1 MNTDRYQTRSWPLR
15 AAALLLACALCA
27 CLGLRVAAQAGS
39 LTVTMRTDP
48 SDPASTPVPGGTLT
62 AYYVAELTETEKTA
76 DAESELVYK
85 FTGGFAALGQNE
97 NENENESSG
106 SSQSGITLPQPQQAE
121 SLNDAANLA
130 AQLAAYAQANGV
142 EGTTVAVDEN
152 GAATFN
158 DLDNG
163 LYLLVQNTAPSGYQT
178 LRPFLVEVPTMQA
191 AGLLF
196 DLQAYPKLAV
206 VTDTNEDDD
215 DPDTP
220 WWLLL
225 LPLIGVPFIGGDDD
239 TESGTVVQ
247 TPAEAEIPAPE
258 EETGTGEGTVNDEP
272 ANAVL
277 PQTGQLNWP
286 VPVLALAGL
295 SLVLLGAALRRS
307 GKDEEE

>member
-1 MNTDRYQTRSWPLR
+1 
-15 AAALLLACALCA
+15 
-27 CLGLRVAAQAGS
+27 
-39 LTVTMRTDP
+39 
-48 SDPASTPVPGGTLT
+48 VPGGTLT
-62 AYYVAELTETEKTA
+62 AYYVAELAETEKTA

-85 FTGGFAALGQNE
+85 FTGGFAALGQSE
-97 NENENESSG
+97 NENENESSK
-106 SSQSGITLPQPQQAE
+106 SGITLPQPQQAE

-142 EGTTVAVDEN
+142 DGKTVTVDEN
-152 GAATFN
+152 GVAAF
-158 DLDNG
+158 DELENG
-163 LYLLVQNTAPSGYQT
+163 LYLLVQDTAPSGYQT
-178 LRPFLVEVPTMQA
+178 LRPFLVEVPTMQEN
-191 AGLLF
+191 GLLF

-206 VTDTNEDDD
+206 KTTTNEGGDDD

-247 TPAEAEIPAPE
+247 TPAEAEIPVE
-258 EETGTGEGTVNDEP
+258 EESGSGTVTDEP